1 MNDGYVKSEVND
13 GIATVTFHHPK
24 SNSLPGHILRGMA
37 EAISVVI
44 SRPCAPT
51 PAFAIQLAMGEA
63 ATIALTG
70 QWVYP
75 RRAVDLGYEFK
86 NARLVPALESILGQG

>member
-1 MNDGYVKSEVND
+1 MTIQLPLAAHSAGLA
-13 GIATVTFHHPK
+13 GI
-24 SNSLPGHILRGMA
+24 M
-37 EAISVVI
+37 
-44 SRPCAPT
+44 
-51 PAFAIQLAMGEA
+51 LAMGEA